1 MWRTWSLYF
10 WSGLFSAALPS
21 LVMILTMTHPHIRA
35 YLSRLFICCN
45 TFEAWFWWGWWW
57 VGGGLLPGR
66 DFLVT
71 SCWDRKWGRGVRRL
85 AGAGCFYPYNHQST
99 YCTTCNAEI
108 LLFGSESITIC
119 MRYLWMEKYLCTYF
133 PSSSPNT
140 IHCRCPLS
148 SRPIGPNMESDP
160 EKEISWSQNKVK
172 SNVRINPRWK
182 YLKLSQAMVGQW
194 VERAFQVPL
203 SCIHRSLQCSLEPP
217 YLQFAWSSPWHM
229 AIILCLIFCHFLLR
243 CAALPQESGSRV
255 DGQAFPDDVLELLHR
270 TLPLALPWDRA
281 WLRSLQ
287 VVHPSW

>member
-1 MWRTWSLYF
+1 MLYACCDYLELFSCLPFFSHLHDRFMIAMWRTWSLYL

-119 MRYLWMEKYLCTYF
+119 MRYLWMEKYLY
-133 PSSSPNT
+133 
-140 IHCRCPLS
+140 
-148 SRPIGPNMESDP
+148 
-160 EKEISWSQNKVK
+160 IS
-172 SNVRINPRWK
+172 
-182 YLKLSQAMVGQW
+182 
-194 VERAFQVPL
+194 QVL
-203 SCIHRSLQCSLEPP
+203 VLTQST
-217 YLQFAWSSPWHM
+217 A
-229 AIILCLIFCHFLLR
+229 
-243 CAALPQESGSRV
+243 
-255 DGQAFPDDVLELLHR
+255 DVLC
-270 TLPLALPWDRA
+270 PVDP
-281 WLRSLQ
+281 
-287 VVHPSW
+287 